1 MAEDTPET
9 PPTLAG
15 RLRRVASLILIMA
28 LIVAGIIWLQ
38 GGDPV
43 GSLRAVVSGE
53 ALIALFDRS
62 PAPRPGRFAPDF
74 TLTDLDGNEVT
85 LSEQRG
91 KKVILNFWATWCP
104 PCRAEMPDLERLARD
119 HQSTVTVLLVDLEE
133 GEEQIRPFLEDIGV
147 TLVPLLDVD
156 AEVAT
161 MYRVAALPTSLII
174 DEEGVIQEVQAG
186 AVTYEWFLERLE

>member
-1 MAEDTPET
+1 MAENAPES

-15 RLRRVASLILIMA
+15 RLRRVASLVLIMA

-38 GGDPV
+38 GGDPI

-62 PAPRPGRFAPDF
+62 PAPRPGRYAPDF
-74 TLTDLDGNEVT
+74 SLTDLDGNQVT
-85 LSEQRG
+85 LSEHRG

-104 PCRAEMPDLERLARD
+104 PCRAEMPDLERLAHD
-119 HQSTVTVLLVDLEE
+119 HQGTLTVLLIDLEE
-133 GEEQIRPFLEDIGV
+133 GEEQIRPFLDDIGV
-147 TLVPLLDVD
+147 TLVPLLDSD
-156 AEVAT
+156 AAVAT

-186 AVTYEWFLERLE
+186 AVTYEWFVERLE

>member
-1 MAEDTPET
+1 MAEDSPET

-15 RLRRVASLILIMA
+15 RMRRVASLVLIMA
-28 LIVAGIIWLQ
+28 LIVGGIIWLQ
-38 GGDPV
+38 GGDPI

-74 TLTDLDGNEVT
+74 TLTDLDGNQVT

-91 KKVILNFWATWCP
+91 KKVVLNFWATWCP

-119 HQSTVTVLLVDLEE
+119 HQSTLTVLLVDLEE
-133 GEEQIRPFLEDIGV
+133 GEAQIRPFLDDIGV

-186 AVTYEWFLERLE
+186 AVTYEWFVERLE